1 MKKGTSNKR
10 DTVLQALDDYLSYMG
25 MPIEK
30 AQSDLKAVT
39 ILGLEKFFVG
49 YLNKHSKKLTKNAY
63 AMLYSELFQNN
74 TTVAKEGFVHATS
87 AIEAYLQGEKLTP
100 AEIQA
105 IANVVNTAY
114 DIGKTEVAKPVGLV
128 PKTNMVDLKAVNWC
142 AKDANFWIGHNFN
155 NRLSESIQKT
165 VIDNGML
172 LGLGR
177 EEVGV
182 ILKDNLNAY
191 YNKTDAYWKG
201 LAATVINR
209 ARCFGGVSVMEQAM
223 VEEYEILAMMDE
235 RTSPFCRMMDG
246 HIFRLGDAVKARDD
260 MLNASD
266 PEEVKKVHP
275 WIPYKKAVNMTH
287 RELVGQGQALPPY
300 HFYCRTT
307 YIVRS
312 FAVPDAIKEAPPI
325 INCQAAEPSD
335 VLSQDIND
343 YKYDGDASSLGG
355 AGAKSFYLDA
365 AGNRYIY
372 KPGQTKSGTPEP
384 FRAHIQKSAS
394 DLGDVLYGKGQH
406 VEVTTI
412 TVNGE
417 LGTMQK
423 VIPDVAGSFNGA
435 SIASLTKEQL
445 RMIQQEHVLDYVM
458 GNYDAHAKNFVLD
471 KNGKIWGVDKEQAF
485 RYSKDPKSHKMNFF
499 YHPNSVH
506 GEQPPIYN
514 SLFKGFADGDIDLD
528 LQDTLPILQR
538 LEKISD
544 AEYKNILKNYTKTRF
559 NTADEM
565 KEFLDWAVGRKN
577 GLRAEYETFYTGLL
591 KTRIKGFKGN
601 FRFSDSMPL
610 KNIPAAPL
618 AAQPSAALCQ
628 AMSMKELKEMA
639 KNMGINGAPYLTKDE
654 LIDVITGKTPKGDT
668 MAIIKA
674 RRAQKRAARAAG
686 KVKPAPVLIET
697 DTEDFMDIMNGLTHD
712 RDGTYIPLDGDIV
725 EGQYATGRILTR
737 GGVDHISVDMKIRQ
751 PYHKTIDKMMDN
763 IDASVSKKSSIVT
776 RTFGDSRMVE
786 VDGVKITWTN
796 RRNPYAAMQGALEFE
811 VKGATNTQAAEK
823 IKNVL
828 EKYQKEAI
836 IASRTAEDINR
847 HKAMRVLWQMAPQ
860 EADAL
865 ATMSP
870 PPTYAEVLQRLKMA
884 GYKPDVLDELKLK
897 KVANGHYT
905 YVWEGRAAKY
915 KALGADHV
923 FVGTGKENLGFLI
936 EFAEKKESL
945 KCTSIRTKLGIGG
958 GASVVEDM
966 KTGGADSVFARLA
979 TKNAVGNAIYSDSF
993 MATQYRIIYDI
1004 KVLERTDWYAYT
1016 SDTFGSTSPA
1026 FMNARLS
1033 PDKFIEKMNSS
1044 YSPSNEIMFR
1054 NALPHEDAIGIVC
1067 QNSTFREDLLDILKA
1082 KGVSKINGVP
1092 IGKFVTESAR
1102 IKEFSK

>member
-10 DTVLQALDDYLSYMG
+10 DVALRVLDDYLSYMG

-30 AQSDLKAVT
+30 AQSDLKVVT
-39 ILGLEKFFVG
+39 ILGLEKFFVS
-49 YLNKHSKKLTKNAY
+49 YLNKHSKKLTKNAF
-63 AMLYSELFQNN
+63 AILYSELFQNN

-87 AIEAYLQGEKLTP
+87 AIEAYLRGEKLTP

-114 DIGKTEVAKPVGLV
+114 NIGKTEVAKPVGIV

-142 AKDANFWIGHNFN
+142 AKDANFWIGDNFN
-155 NRLSESIQKT
+155 TRLSKSIQKT
-165 VIDNGML
+165 VIDNGMF

-177 EEVGV
+177 EEVGA

-191 YNKTDAYWKG
+191 YKKTDAYWRG

-209 ARCFGGVSVMEQAM
+209 ARCFGGVSAMEQAM

-246 HIFRLGDAVKARDD
+246 HIFRLEDAVKARDD
-260 MLNASD
+260 MLNTTT
-266 PEEVKKVHP
+266 PNEVMEVHP

-287 RELVGQGQALPPY
+287 KELVAQGQALPPY

-355 AGAKSFYLDA
+355 AGAKSFYRDA

-372 KPGQTKSGTPEP
+372 KPAQTKAGAPEP

-394 DLGDVLYGKGQH
+394 DLGDILYGKGEH

-412 TVNGE
+412 TVNGQ

-423 VIPDVAGSFNGA
+423 IVPDVTKNLGDVPLS
-435 SIASLTKEQL
+435 SLTREQL
-445 RMIQQEHVLDYVM
+445 RMIQQEHVLDYVI
-458 GNYDAHAKNFVLD
+458 GNYDAHANNFVID
-471 KNGKIWGVDKEQAF
+471 KNGKLWGVDKEQAF
-485 RYSKDPKSHKMNFF
+485 RYSKDPKSYKMSLT

-506 GEQPPIYN
+506 GEKPPIYN
-514 SLFKGFADGDIDLD
+514 FLFKGFADGDIDLD

-544 AEYKNILKNYTKTRF
+544 AEYKNLLKDYTKARF
-559 NTADEM
+559 STADEM
-565 KEFLDWAVGRKN
+565 KEFLDWAVDRKN
-577 GLRAEYETFYTGLL
+577 GLRAEYEAFYTGLL
-591 KTRIKGFKGN
+591 KKRIKGFKGK
-601 FRFSDSMPL
+601 FQFSDSMPI

-628 AMSMKELKEMA
+628 SMSMKELKEMA

-674 RRAQKRAARAAG
+674 RRAQKRAARAAN
-686 KVKPAPVLIET
+686 KVKPAPVIIEN
-697 DTEDFMDIMNGLTHD
+697 DTADFTDIMKGLTHD

-737 GGVDHISVDMKIRQ
+737 GGVDHVSVDMKIRQ

-763 IDASVSKKSSIVT
+763 IDASGAGKSSIIT
-776 RTFGDSRMVE
+776 RTFGESRMVE

-796 RRNPYAAMQGALEFE
+796 RRNRYAAMQGALEFE
-811 VKGATNTQAAEK
+811 VKGATGTQAAEK
-823 IKNVL
+823 IKKVL

-836 IASRTAEDINR
+836 IAPRTAEDINR
-847 HKAMRVLWQMAPQ
+847 HKAMRILWQMAPQ

-865 ATMSP
+865 AAMSP

-884 GYKPDVLDELKLK
+884 GYEPDVLDKLKLK

-905 YVWEGRAAKY
+905 YVWEGRAAEY

-923 FVGTGKENLGFLI
+923 FVGVGKDNLGFLI

-945 KCTSIRTKLGIGG
+945 KCSSIRTKLGIGG
-958 GASVVEDM
+958 GASVSDDM
-966 KTGGADSVFARLA
+966 VSGGADSVFARLA
-979 TKNAVGNAIYSDSF
+979 PKNAVGNAIYSDSF

-1004 KVLERTDWYAYT
+1004 KVLERTDWHAYT
-1016 SDTFGSTSPA
+1016 SDTFGSTNPA
-1026 FMNARLS
+1026 FMSARLS
-1033 PDKFIEKMNSS
+1033 PDKFIEKMNAR

-1067 QNSTFREDLLDILKA
+1067 QNSTFREDLLSILKA

-1092 IGKFVTESAR
+1092 IGKFVTVSAK

>member
-10 DTVLQALDDYLSYMG
+10 DVALRVLDDYLSYMG

-30 AQSDLKAVT
+30 AQSDLKVVT
-39 ILGLEKFFVG
+39 ILGLEKFFVS

-74 TTVAKEGFVHATS
+74 TTVAKEGFVRATS

-142 AKDANFWIGHNFN
+142 AKDANFWIGDNFN
-155 NRLSESIQKT
+155 TRLSESIQKT
-165 VIDNGML
+165 VIDNGMF

-177 EEVGV
+177 KEVGA

-191 YNKTDAYWKG
+191 YKKTDAYWRG

-209 ARCFGGVSVMEQAM
+209 ARCFGGVSAMEQAM

-246 HIFRLGDAVKARDD
+246 HIFRLGDAIKARDD
-260 MLNASD
+260 MLNATD

-287 RELVGQGQALPPY
+287 KELVGQGQALPPY

-325 INCQAAEPSD
+325 INCQAATPSD
-335 VLSQDIND
+335 VLSQNIND

-394 DLGDVLYGKGQH
+394 DLGDILYGKGEH

-412 TVNGE
+412 TVNGQ

-423 VIPDVAGSFNGA
+423 IVPDVTKNLGGVPLS
-435 SIASLTKEQL
+435 SLTREQL

-458 GNYDAHAKNFVLD
+458 GNYDAHGKNFVMD

-485 RYSKDPKSHKMNFF
+485 RYFADTKSHKMDLT
-499 YHPNSVH
+499 YHPNIVH
-506 GEQPPIYN
+506 GEKPPIYN
-514 SLFKGFADGDIDLD
+514 LLFKGFADGDIDLD

-565 KEFLDWAVGRKN
+565 KEFLDWAVDRKN
-577 GLRAEYETFYTGLL
+577 GLRAEYEAFYTGLL
-591 KTRIKGFKGN
+591 KMRIKGFKGK
-601 FRFSDSMPL
+601 FQFSDSMPL

-686 KVKPAPVLIET
+686 KVKPAPVVIEA

-737 GGVDHISVDMKIRQ
+737 GGVDHVVVDMKIRQ

-763 IDASVSKKSSIVT
+763 IDASVSKKSSIIT

-823 IKNVL
+823 IKKVL

-847 HKAMRVLWQMAPQ
+847 HKAMRVLWQVAPK

-865 ATMSP
+865 AAMSP

-884 GYKPDVLDELKLK
+884 GYEPDVLNKLKLK
-897 KVANGHYT
+897 KVANGHYA
-905 YVWEGRAAKY
+905 YVWEGRAAHY

-923 FVGTGKENLGFLI
+923 FVGAGKNNLGFLI

-966 KTGGADSVFARLA
+966 KSGGADSVFARLA

-993 MATQYRIIYDI
+993 LATKYRIIYDI
-1004 KVLERTDWYAYT
+1004 RVLERTDWYAYT
-1016 SDTFGSTSPA
+1016 SDTFGSTSPG

-1033 PDKFIEKMNSS
+1033 PDKFIEKMNTS
-1044 YSPSNEIMFR
+1044 YRPSNEIMFR

-1092 IGKFVTESAR
+1092 IGKFVTVSAK